1 MPGGHGFAVEG
12 VDMDF
17 SAVSWLG
24 VVVAGFAFFAI
35 GGVWY
40 GPLFA
45 DRWQRA
51 SGVTEEIARASNL
64 PLVFISTFVME
75 LIAALGIALV
85 VGADATPVEGMLT
98 GLLLN
103 LLLVLPVLGVLSVF
117 ERKSWDLWWLNAG
130 YNLIG
135 FLAMGAVIGAFQ

>member
-1 MPGGHGFAVEG
+1 
-12 VDMDF
+12 MDF
-17 SAVSWLG
+17 GQVSWVAVLVAG
-24 VVVAGFAFFAI
+24 VVFFGI

-51 SGVTEEIARASNL
+51 SGVSEEIARASNL
-64 PLVFISTFVME
+64 PMVFISTFVLE

-85 VGADATPVEGMLT
+85 IGEDATPVDGLLT
-98 GLLLN
+98 GLLLT

-117 ERKSWDLWWLNAG
+117 ERKNWDLWWLNAG

-135 FLAMGAVIGAFQ
+135 FMAMGAVIGALQ

>member
-1 MPGGHGFAVEG
+1 
-12 VDMDF
+12 MDF
-17 SAVSWLG
+17 GAVNWLG
-24 VVVAGFAFFAI
+24 VLLAGVAFFAI

-45 DRWQRA
+45 ERWQRA
-51 SGVTEEIARASNL
+51 SGITEEIARQSNL
-64 PLVFISTFVME
+64 TLVFVSTFVLE
-75 LIAALGIALV
+75 LIAALGLAV
-85 VGADATPVEGMLT
+85 VIGEEATPVEGLLV
-98 GLLLN
+98 GLVLN

-135 FLAMGAVIGAFQ
+135 FMAMGAVIGAFQ

>member
-1 MPGGHGFAVEG
+1 
-12 VDMDF
+12 MDF
-17 SAVSWLG
+17 GAVSWLAVLLAG
-24 VVVAGFAFFAI
+24 VVFFAI

-64 PLVFISTFVME
+64 PMVFISTFVLE
-75 LIAALGIALV
+75 LIAALGLALV
-85 VGADATPVEGMLT
+85 IGEDATLVNGLLT

-135 FLAMGAVIGAFQ
+135 FMAMGAVIGALQ

>member
-1 MPGGHGFAVEG
+1 
-12 VDMDF
+12 MDF
-17 SAVSWLG
+17 GAVNWLG
-24 VVVAGFAFFAI
+24 VLLAGVAFFAI

-45 DRWQRA
+45 ERWQRA
-51 SGVTEEIARASNL
+51 SGITEEIARQSNL
-64 PLVFISTFVME
+64 TLVFVSTFVLE
-75 LIAALGIALV
+75 LIAALGLAV
-85 VGADATPVEGMLT
+85 VIGEDATPVEGLLV
-98 GLLLN
+98 GLVLN

-135 FLAMGAVIGAFQ
+135 FMAMGAVIGAFQ

>member
-1 MPGGHGFAVEG
+1 
-12 VDMDF
+12 MDF
-17 SAVSWLG
+17 GAVNWLG
-24 VVVAGFAFFAI
+24 VILAGFIFFAI

-40 GPLFA
+40 GPLFGE
-45 DRWQRA
+45 RWQRA
-51 SGVTEEIARASNL
+51 SGITEEVARASNL
-64 PLVFISTFVME
+64 PLVFIATFILE

-85 VGADATPVEGMLT
+85 VGDDASPINGLLT

-135 FLAMGAVIGAFQ
+135 FMGMGAVIGALQ